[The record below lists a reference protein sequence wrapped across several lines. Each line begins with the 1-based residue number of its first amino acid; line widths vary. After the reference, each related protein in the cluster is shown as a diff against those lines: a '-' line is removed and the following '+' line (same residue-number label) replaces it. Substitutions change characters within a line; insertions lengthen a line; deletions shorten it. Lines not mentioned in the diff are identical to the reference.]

1 MAAQGFFNQ
10 DDEQRLLLDI
20 ISLYDPSLWVLL
32 GPQST
37 GKTVLVRKVVSE
49 DCACKKSCKR
59 GWSWRAL
66 SQSTLNWNIN
76 KTVLVWISLLLCIT
90 FRAYKGEVWGKVIGD
105 LEHKSGLEW
114 RGLTGNQSTRKG
126 LGVVEYTDAVIMF
139 YIINTYFRQSCCPS
153 GGWGKLF

>member
-49 DCACKKSCKR
+49 AGPD
-59 GWSWRAL
+59 AL
-66 SQSTLNWNIN
+66 FLN
-76 KTVLVWISLLLCIT
+76 L
-90 FRAYKGEVWGKVIGD
+90 R
-105 LEHKSGLEW
+105 
-114 RGLTGNQSTRKG
+114 
-126 LGVVEYTDAVIMF
+126 
-139 YIINTYFRQSCCPS
+139 
-153 GGWGKLF
+153 

>member
-59 GWSWRAL
+59 GWS
-66 SQSTLNWNIN
+66 
-76 KTVLVWISLLLCIT
+76 
-90 FRAYKGEVWGKVIGD
+90 
-105 LEHKSGLEW
+105 
-114 RGLTGNQSTRKG
+114 
-126 LGVVEYTDAVIMF
+126 
-139 YIINTYFRQSCCPS
+139 
-153 GGWGKLF
+153 